1 MGGWTA
7 GTILQV
13 PGAHT
18 NERLSE
24 RRANDVRLGE
34 PHKGMRR
41 TTSFSALSVRRV
53 VSAPSPAATRLLTG
67 VEC

>member
-1 MGGWTA
+1 MMSGWVNHID
-7 GTILQV
+7 TI
-13 PGAHT
+13 
-18 NERLSE
+18 
-24 RRANDVRLGE
+24 
-34 PHKGMRR
+34 KGMRR